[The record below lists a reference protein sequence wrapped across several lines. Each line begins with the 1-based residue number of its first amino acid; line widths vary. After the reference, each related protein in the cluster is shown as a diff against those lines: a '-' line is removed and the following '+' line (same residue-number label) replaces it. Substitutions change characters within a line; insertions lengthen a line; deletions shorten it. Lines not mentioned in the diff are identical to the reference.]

1 MENTEDYCNILSTL
15 NKRVEETEQDSTDL
29 KNEIGFQED
38 WDLYDHYKDLFGL
51 KNVDDDS
58 ELSVE

>member
-51 KNVDDDS
+51 KDVDYDS